1 VIYLA
6 LPELL
11 HVAERTLGPDNKVR
25 DYGLLEAA
33 LARPQAS
40 AFGKD
45 AYPNLDTKAAALMHS
60 IARNH
65 ALVDGNKRL
74 TLAAAIAFY
83 GLNGRRL
90 TLTNDEAYD
99 LVTSIATGQF
109 DTTDAIAAVLRD
121 ATQPRWLKPPTRPGP
136 HLGCAYSYVECGQ
149 LGAGRVLYGHQV
161 GDQLPDQ
168 GVRVHMLGGQVLRL
182 AQRGHRLADLAALG
196 MGAGH
201 VDEHPCPAL
210 R

>member
-1 VIYLA
+1 VIYLT

-11 HVAERTLGPDNKVR
+11 HVAERTLGAGYAVR

-33 LARPQAS
+33 LARPRAT

-45 AYPNLDTKAAALMHS
+45 AYPHLDAKAAALLHS

-65 ALVDGNKRL
+65 ALIDGNKRMA
-74 TLAAAIAFY
+74 LAAVIAFY

-99 LVTSIATGQF
+99 LVMSVAAGQL
-109 DTTDAIAAVLRD
+109 DEVDAIAAILRN
-121 ATQPRWLKPPTRPGP
+121 ATQ
-136 HLGCAYSYVECGQ
+136 
-149 LGAGRVLYGHQV
+149 
-161 GDQLPDQ
+161 
-168 GVRVHMLGGQVLRL
+168 
-182 AQRGHRLADLAALG
+182 HR
-196 MGAGH
+196 
-201 VDEHPCPAL
+201 

>member
-11 HVAERTLGPDNKVR
+11 HVAERTLGSGYAVR

-33 LARPQAS
+33 LARPQAT

-45 AYPNLDTKAAALMHS
+45 AYPDLDAKAAALLHS

-65 ALVDGNKRL
+65 ALVDDNKRL
-74 TLAAAIAFY
+74 ALAAVIAFY

-99 LVTSIATGQF
+99 LVMSVAEGRV
-109 DTTDAIAAVLRD
+109 DSVEAIAAMI
-121 ATQPRWLKPPTRPGP
+121 ATQSRR
-136 HLGCAYSYVECGQ
+136 
-149 LGAGRVLYGHQV
+149 
-161 GDQLPDQ
+161 
-168 GVRVHMLGGQVLRL
+168 
-182 AQRGHRLADLAALG
+182 
-196 MGAGH
+196 
-201 VDEHPCPAL
+201 
-210 R
+210 